1 MPSPPSISSVS
12 TEQGYSM
19 HPQAKQIWNS
29 PQGVSL
35 LKAMMQAK
43 APTPQQEDTLAQLKQ
58 ADPPKQQA
66 KMDK

>member
-1 MPSPPSISSVS
+1 
-12 TEQGYSM
+12 M